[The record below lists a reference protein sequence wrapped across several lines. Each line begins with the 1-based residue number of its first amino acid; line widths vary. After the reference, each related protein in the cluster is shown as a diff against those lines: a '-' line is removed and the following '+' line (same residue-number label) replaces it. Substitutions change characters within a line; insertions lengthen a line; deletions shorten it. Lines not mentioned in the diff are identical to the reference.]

1 MNGPAVEQVIVG
13 YDGSPQASAA
23 VHVGAL
29 LLPHAHA
36 WITNLWTPPFAD
48 EKLRRRLWSG
58 GRRLDE
64 FIQVVEREGE
74 WRASCI
80 ADIGV
85 TLARAAGWHAEA
97 LLRRV
102 EGGEGFSWRN
112 SPRTWHR
119 TWCWSA
125 PAGWVASEPSS
136 AACPTWSCTTSP
148 KPVLVVPHPLLSTE
162 YAALADGPVVLG
174 WDGSSGAQI
183 ALTATERLL
192 PDRKLLLVRV
202 DDDTTLD
209 GSASL
214 PPMPSG
220 RALVPLRVKAGHGT
234 PALAVANSLIA
245 CARDHEAAL
254 LVVGSRG
261 RSAMQEIVLGSVAMA
276 TLHHA
281 HRPVLVVPGTDRR

>member
-1 MNGPAVEQVIVG
+1 MNGPAVKQVIVG

-102 EGGEGFSWRN
+102 EGGEGFQLAQLAEDMAPSY
-112 SPRTWHR
+112 SCRTGS
-119 TWCWSA
+119 CS
-125 PAGWVASEPSS
+125 SS
-136 AACPTWSCTTSP
+136 ASTTTPPSTGQPACHQCP
-148 KPVLVVPHPLLSTE
+148 
-162 YAALADGPVVLG
+162 A
-174 WDGSSGAQI
+174 
-183 ALTATERLL
+183 
-192 PDRKLLLVRV
+192 
-202 DDDTTLD
+202 
-209 GSASL
+209 
-214 PPMPSG
+214 
-220 RALVPLRVKAGHGT
+220 AGHSSRYGSRQAT
-234 PALAVANSLIA
+234 AHPHRPSPTASSPARATTKQRYWLSDPEADPPCRRSCSAAWPWPPCTMPTGRSSSYLASTGDELASVSHSLIVTTIGV
-245 CARDHEAAL
+245 R
-254 LVVGSRG
+254 
-261 RSAMQEIVLGSVAMA
+261 
-276 TLHHA
+276 
-281 HRPVLVVPGTDRR
+281 

>member
-1 MNGPAVEQVIVG
+1 MTDRPKPPLPCTPAN
-13 YDGSPQASAA
+13 
-23 VHVGAL
+23 AL

-102 EGGEGFSWRN
+102 EGGEGFQLAQLAEDMAPDLVLVGARGLGGVRAVLGSVSDMVVHYKPETRTRRPASPPQHRIRGTSRRPGRPRLGPDRYPVPRSR
-112 SPRTWHR
+112 SPRPSGSCR
-119 TWCWSA
+119 TGSCS
-125 PAGWVASEPSS
+125 SS
-136 AACPTWSCTTSP
+136 ASTTTPPSTGRPACRQCP
-148 KPVLVVPHPLLSTE
+148 
-162 YAALADGPVVLG
+162 A
-174 WDGSSGAQI
+174 
-183 ALTATERLL
+183 
-192 PDRKLLLVRV
+192 
-202 DDDTTLD
+202 
-209 GSASL
+209 
-214 PPMPSG
+214 
-220 RALVPLRVKAGHGT
+220 AGHSSRYGSRQAT
-234 PALAVANSLIA
+234 AHPHRPSPTASSPARAH
-245 CARDHEAAL
+245 HEAAL